1 MTTDITELTTEQLTE
16 RIFAL
21 TLQAIRA
28 LDRGDDD
35 ASKRLR
41 DEAEAVWREL
51 EIRKQVRAAFPSSR
65 HLK

>member
-16 RIFAL
+16 RIFTL

-35 ASKRLR
+35 ASRQLR

-51 EIRKQVRAAFPSSR
+51 EIRKQVRRMRSR
-65 HLK
+65 